1 MADSVTNAEVRAAL
15 GSINYNGANFQ
26 TLTTWLALG
35 LFGSLAIIAAT
46 YISIQGSDQTM
57 GAGYLRVLCVIDLI
71 GVGLI
76 ALCYIFYLR
85 NIGRYVYGRIR
96 PVGFDEQSRTC
107 FPSTSFVRK

>member
-15 GSINYNGANFQ
+15 GSISYNGANFQ
-26 TLTTWLALG
+26 TLTSALAFG
-35 LFGSLAIIAAT
+35 LFGTLAIIAAT

-57 GAGYLRVLCVIDLI
+57 SAQTLVSLCIFDLI
-71 GVGLI
+71 LVVLI
-76 ALCYIFYLR
+76 AIAYIYYLR

-107 FPSTSFVRK
+107 FPSTSYIRK